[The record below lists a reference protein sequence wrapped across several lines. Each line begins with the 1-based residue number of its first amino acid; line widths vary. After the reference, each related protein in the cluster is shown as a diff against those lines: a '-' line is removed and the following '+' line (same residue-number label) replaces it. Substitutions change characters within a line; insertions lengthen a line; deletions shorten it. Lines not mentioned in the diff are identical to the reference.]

1 MIKDILTKLSQEQD
15 LSYEEMQDVI
25 NSIMSGEEEDVDIEN
40 FLLSLNKKGIKEPEI
55 TAAATV
61 MREKSLK
68 FDIGDGTH
76 IDTCGTGGTGLHT
89 FNCSTA
95 SSFVAAAGGASITK
109 HGNKAISSK
118 SGSADFLTEAGADI
132 THDRNKLLNIFNQVG
147 FIFLFAPLH
156 HASMKYVMPA
166 RQRIGKKTIF
176 NLLGPHT
183 NPCGARR
190 QIIGV
195 YDKSLLNIF
204 SKVARNLDMEH
215 VMVVHG
221 EDGLDE
227 ISITGPTHISEYKD
241 YKINEYSICPE
252 DFGVASASFD
262 EIAAQSSEESLRM
275 VKEAFAGEKSA
286 VQDMIALNAGAALY
300 IARKVDS
307 IGDGVELSYN
317 LMNNGRAADKL
328 AAYVRVSNIQ

>member
-1 MIKDILTKLSQEQD
+1 MIKEILEKLALKNDLTK
-15 LSYEEMQDVI
+15 EEMQSAVE
-25 NSIMSGEEEDVDIEN
+25 SIMTGKVDDNDIET
-40 FLLSLNKKGIKEPEI
+40 FLIALNEKRIKEPEI
-55 TAAATV
+55 TAAAMV
-61 MREKSLK
+61 MKDKSLK

-132 THDRNKLLNIFNQVG
+132 SHDREKLVKVFDQVG

-156 HASMKYVMPA
+156 HQSMKYVMPA
-166 RQRIGKKTIF
+166 RQRIGEKTIF

-183 NPCGARR
+183 NPCGAKR

-195 YDKSLLNIF
+195 YDKSLLNTF
-204 SKVARNLDMEH
+204 STVAKNLDMEH

-221 EDGLDE
+221 NDGLDE
-227 ISITGPTHISEYKD
+227 ISISGPTNISEYKN
-241 YKINEYSICPE
+241 YKIKEYTISPQ
-252 DFGVASASFD
+252 DFGISISPFD
-262 EIAAQSSEESLRM
+262 EISAQSSEESLRM
-275 VKEAFAGEKSA
+275 VREAFSGERSA
-286 VQDMIALNAGAALY
+286 VQDMIALNAGAGLY

-307 IGDGVELSYN
+307 ISDGIELAYT
-317 LMNNGRAADKL
+317 LMNNGKAADKL
-328 AAYVRVSNIQ
+328 AAYVRVSNS

>member
-15 LSYEEMQDVI
+15 LSYEEMQDVV

-132 THDRNKLLNIFNQVG
+132 THDRNKLLNVFNQVG

-195 YDKSLLNIF
+195 YDKSLLSIF

-317 LMNNGRAADKL
+317 LMNNGSAADKL
-328 AAYVRVSNIQ
+328 AAYVRVSNI

>member
-1 MIKDILTKLSQEQD
+1 MIKEILEKLALKNDLTK
-15 LSYEEMQDVI
+15 EEMQSAVE
-25 NSIMSGEEEDVDIEN
+25 SIMTGKVDDNDIET
-40 FLLSLNKKGIKEPEI
+40 FLIALNEKRIKEPEI
-55 TAAATV
+55 TAAAMV
-61 MREKSLK
+61 MKDKSLK

-132 THDRNKLLNIFNQVG
+132 SHDREKLVKVFDQVG

-156 HASMKYVMPA
+156 HQSMKYVMPA
-166 RQRIGKKTIF
+166 RQRIGEKTIF

-183 NPCGARR
+183 NPCGAKR

-195 YDKSLLNIF
+195 YDKSLLNTF
-204 SKVARNLDMEH
+204 STVAKNLDMEH

-221 EDGLDE
+221 DDGLDE
-227 ISITGPTHISEYKD
+227 ISISGPTNISEYKN
-241 YKINEYSICPE
+241 YKIKEYTISPQ
-252 DFGVASASFD
+252 DFGISISPFD
-262 EIAAQSSEESLRM
+262 EISAQSSEESLRM
-275 VKEAFAGEKSA
+275 VREAFSGERSA
-286 VQDMIALNAGAALY
+286 VQDMIALNAGAGLY

-307 IGDGVELSYN
+307 ISDGIELAYT
-317 LMNNGRAADKL
+317 LMNNGKAADKL
-328 AAYVRVSNIQ
+328 AAYIRVSNS

>member
-1 MIKDILTKLSQEQD
+1 MIKEILEKLALKNDLTK
-15 LSYEEMQDVI
+15 EEMQSAVE
-25 NSIMSGEEEDVDIEN
+25 SIMTGKVDDNDIET
-40 FLLSLNKKGIKEPEI
+40 FLITLNEKGVKEPEI
-55 TAAATV
+55 TAAAMV
-61 MREKSLK
+61 MKDKSLK

-132 THDRNKLLNIFNQVG
+132 SHNREKLVKVFDQIG

-156 HASMKYVMPA
+156 HQSMKYVMPA
-166 RQRIGKKTIF
+166 RQRIGEKTIF

-183 NPCGARR
+183 NPCGAKR

-195 YDKSLLNIF
+195 YDKSLLNTF
-204 SKVARNLDMEH
+204 STVAKNLDMEH

-221 EDGLDE
+221 DDGLDE
-227 ISITGPTHISEYKD
+227 ISISGPTNISEYKN
-241 YKINEYSICPE
+241 YKIKEYTISPQ
-252 DFGVASASFD
+252 DFGISISPFD
-262 EIAAQSSEESLRM
+262 EISAQSSEESLRM
-275 VKEAFAGEKSA
+275 VREAFSGERSA
-286 VQDMIALNAGAALY
+286 VQDMIALNAGAGLY

-307 IGDGVELSYN
+307 ISDGIELAYT
-317 LMNNGRAADKL
+317 LMNNGKAADKL
-328 AAYVRVSNIQ
+328 AAYVRVSNS

>member
-1 MIKDILTKLSQEQD
+1 MIKEILEKLALKNDLTK
-15 LSYEEMQDVI
+15 EEMQSAVE
-25 NSIMSGEEEDVDIEN
+25 SIMTGKVDDNDIKT
-40 FLLSLNKKGIKEPEI
+40 FLIALNEKGVKEPEI
-55 TAAATV
+55 TAAAMV
-61 MREKSLK
+61 MKDKSLK

-132 THDRNKLLNIFNQVG
+132 SHDREKLVKVFDQVG

-156 HASMKYVMPA
+156 HQSMKYVMPA

-183 NPCGARR
+183 NPCGAKR

-195 YDKSLLNIF
+195 YDKSLLNTF
-204 SKVARNLDMEH
+204 STVAKNLDMEH

-221 EDGLDE
+221 DDGLDE
-227 ISITGPTHISEYKD
+227 ISISGPTNISEYKN
-241 YKINEYSICPE
+241 YKIKEYTISPQ
-252 DFGVASASFD
+252 DFGISISPFD
-262 EIAAQSSEESLRM
+262 EISAQSSEESLRM
-275 VKEAFAGEKSA
+275 VREAFSGERSA
-286 VQDMIALNAGAALY
+286 VQDMIALNAGAGLY

-307 IGDGVELSYN
+307 ISDGIELAYT
-317 LMNNGRAADKL
+317 LMNNGKAADKL
-328 AAYVRVSNIQ
+328 AAYVRVSNS

>member
-15 LSYEEMQDVI
+15 LSYEEMQDVV

-132 THDRNKLLNIFNQVG
+132 THDRNKLLNVFNQVG

-195 YDKSLLNIF
+195 YDKSLLSIF

-241 YKINEYSICPE
+241 YKINESSVPYHGCKNYPGS
-252 DFGVASASFD
+252 GVAPNSF
-262 EIAAQSSEESLRM
+262 ICGSSYPEYGRYFDVNKTLIPGRP
-275 VKEAFAGEKSA
+275 GT
-286 VQDMIALNAGAALY
+286 
-300 IARKVDS
+300 S
-307 IGDGVELSYN
+307 IDDFEN
-317 LMNNGRAADKL
+317 WNNGARYNYAPINYL
-328 AAYVRVSNIQ
+328 QTQHSG

>member
-1 MIKDILTKLSQEQD
+1 MIKDILTKLSQNQD
-15 LSYEEMQDVI
+15 LSYEEMQDVV

-40 FLLSLNKKGIKEPEI
+40 FLISLNKKGIKEPEI

-132 THDRNKLLNIFNQVG
+132 THDRNKLLNVFNQVG

-195 YDKSLLNIF
+195 YDKSLLSIF

-328 AAYVRVSNIQ
+328 AAYVRVSNI

>member
-15 LSYEEMQDVI
+15 LSYEEMQDVV

-40 FLLSLNKKGIKEPEI
+40 FLISLNKKGIKEPEI

-132 THDRNKLLNIFNQVG
+132 THDRNKLLNVFNQVG

-195 YDKSLLNIF
+195 YDKSLLSIF

-252 DFGVASASFD
+252 DFGIAPASFD

-328 AAYVRVSNIQ
+328 AAYVRVSNI